1 MSVAGSGMTT
11 TQIIEV
17 IVALALI
24 VGAVVLYRR
33 RGREDPNH
41 GSQSAVLLLVVGLL
55 ILIHGLGL
63 LEYRPSAAE
72 RDAGVGLAQ

>member
-1 MSVAGSGMTT
+1 MTT

-41 GSQSAVLLLVVGLL
+41 GSQSAVLLLVVGVLVLL
-55 ILIHGLGL
+55 HGLGL
-63 LEYRPSAAE
+63 LDGTR
-72 RDAGVGLAQ
+72 VL